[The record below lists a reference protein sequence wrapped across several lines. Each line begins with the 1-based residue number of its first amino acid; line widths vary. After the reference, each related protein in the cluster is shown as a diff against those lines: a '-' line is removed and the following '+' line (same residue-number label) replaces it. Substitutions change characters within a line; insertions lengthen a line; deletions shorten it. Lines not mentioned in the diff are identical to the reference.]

1 MIVIAGTVPTKPE
14 RREEIIAAAVAMM
27 TASNAEPGCNSY
39 RFSFAM
45 DDPALVCISEEWV
58 DQAALDAH
66 FAMPHMA
73 EFQGK
78 LRDVVAGPGS
88 FTKYEIASSGPR
100 F

>member
-1 MIVIAGTVPTKPE
+1 MIVIAGTVPTHPD
-14 RREEIIAAAVAMM
+14 RHDEIVAAAVVMM
-27 TASNAEPGCNSY
+27 QASNAEPGCNAY

-45 DDPALVCISEEWV
+45 DDPALVCITEEWV

-73 EFQGK
+73 EFQAK
-78 LRDVVAGPGS
+78 LREFVAGAGT
-88 FTKYEIASSGPR
+88 FTKYEVSSSGPL